1 MSRERARRREERE
14 REAAVRAAARAAA
27 EEREERRA
35 ARRRRVTSVL
45 PQPRPQ
51 ARPHATGVL
60 ARRRRHQALG
70 TLALVVLVNLASFA
84 FLEHWAA
91 RLLVLIV
98 SVLAAP
104 VLHTL
109 LFRRR

>member
-35 ARRRRVTSVL
+35 ARRRRVASVL

-51 ARPHATGVL
+51 ARQATGVL
-60 ARRRRHQALG
+60 ARRRRNQALG
-70 TLALVVLVNLASFA
+70 TLALVVLVNAASFA

-98 SVLAAP
+98 SALAAP

>member
-1 MSRERARRREERE
+1 M
-14 REAAVRAAARAAA
+14 
-27 EEREERRA
+27 
-35 ARRRRVTSVL
+35 L
-45 PQPRPQ
+45 PQTRPPARQ
-51 ARPHATGVL
+51 AVGVL
-60 ARRRRHQALG
+60 ARRRRHQTLG
-70 TLALVVLVNLASFA
+70 TLALVVLLNFASFA

-109 LFRRR
+109 LFRRS

>member
-1 MSRERARRREERE
+1 MSKERARRREERE
-14 REAAVRAAARAAA
+14 REAAVRAAARAAE
-27 EEREERRA
+27 EERAERRA
-35 ARRRRVTSVL
+35 ARRRALGSWL
-45 PQPRPQ
+45 PQSQSQPRP
-51 ARPHATGVL
+51 RATGVL
-60 ARRRRHQALG
+60 ETKRRNQ
-70 TLALVVLVNLASFA
+70 TLATLAVVVLANAASFA

-91 RLLVLIV
+91 RMLVLIV

>member
-14 REAAVRAAARAAA
+14 REAAVRAAARAAT
-27 EEREERRA
+27 EERAERRA
-35 ARRRRVTSVL
+35 ARRRRVASVL
-45 PQPRPQ
+45 PRPRPQ
-51 ARPHATGVL
+51 ATGVL
-60 ARRRRHQALG
+60 ARRRRNQTLA
-70 TLALVVLVNLASFA
+70 TLALVVLVNVVSFA

-91 RLLVLIV
+91 RLLVIIV

-109 LFRRR
+109 LFRRT